1 MVVGNM
7 CVYVHKYTE
16 KQTSPFIFEPI
27 FLKLFSWSQTSM
39 HHCINLL
46 DSLEA
51 ASLSKP
57 QRDSTNLLVL
67 KSLLLKQPGECIS
80 AKAEMNN
87 DLAPRIDLKF
97 RQH

>member
-16 KQTSPFIFEPI
+16 KQTSLFIFEPI

-51 ASLSKP
+51 ASLFEQASKRQYQP
-57 QRDSTNLLVL
+57 FSFKIAVIKTTRGMYLCKGRD
-67 KSLLLKQPGECIS
+67 E
-80 AKAEMNN
+80 
-87 DLAPRIDLKF
+87 
-97 RQH
+97 